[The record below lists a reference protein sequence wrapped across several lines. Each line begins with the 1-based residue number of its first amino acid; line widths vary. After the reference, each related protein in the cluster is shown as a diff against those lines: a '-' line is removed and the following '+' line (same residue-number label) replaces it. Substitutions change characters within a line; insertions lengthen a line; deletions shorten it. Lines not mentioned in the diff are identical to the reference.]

1 MSLCQLT
8 AYKTIMT
15 ENQFRSLETARGYI
29 KIAKDHA
36 KFKKTE
42 GYIDDNFSL
51 FRVANLD
58 ASLDICNRGPADY
71 YFEKAYDL
79 LSETLGKDH
88 PETLALVQEIINYH
102 VDNAKRM
109 LVERY
114 FLTGL
119 YLVALLYPLLYKVL
133 DTSLERAIAYTLGF
147 TSIVAYWVVEY
158 TLVCLMERHHYRR
171 IYKKTRIC

>member
-1 MSLCQLT
+1 MKRNTTL
-8 AYKTIMT
+8 KKMT
-15 ENQFRSLETARGYI
+15 CEPRGYI
-29 KIAKDHA
+29 KIAKDYA

-42 GYIDDNFSL
+42 GYIEDNFSL
-51 FRVANLD
+51 LQVANLE
-58 ASLDICNRGPADY
+58 ASLEICNRGPADY

-88 PETLALVQEIINYH
+88 PETQALVQDIINYH

-109 LVERY
+109 LAERY

-119 YLVALLYPLLYKVL
+119 YLVALLYPVLYKVF
-133 DTSLERAIAYTLGF
+133 DAGIERAIAYTLGF
-147 TSIVAYWVVEY
+147 TSIVAWWVLEH

-171 IYKKTRIC
+171 IYKLK

>member
-1 MSLCQLT
+1 MKKNT
-8 AYKTIMT
+8 TINGN
-15 ENQFRSLETARGYI
+15 EPRSLETARGYI

-42 GYIDDNFSL
+42 GYNEDNFSL
-51 FRVANLD
+51 LQVANLE

>member
-42 GYIDDNFSL
+42 GYIEDNFSL
-51 FRVANLD
+51 FQVANLN

-109 LVERY
+109 LVGRY

-133 DTSLERAIAYTLGF
+133 DTGLERAIAYTLGF
-147 TSIVAYWVVEY
+147 TSIVAYWIVEY

-171 IYKKTRIC
+171 IYKEN